1 MESQSEE
8 IDQNQSA
15 VSHVN
20 PANINQR
27 EEIPTQRESV
37 VFHTE
42 ATLTGRNIHSASHS
56 TLFYNR
62 RDVLKSGRS
71 YFVCSENECNA
82 RLYAQYTSKEASYTE
97 ELPRLSSYVLLFN
110 V

>member
-1 MESQSEE
+1 MQSQSEE
-8 IDQNQSA
+8 IGQNQSA
-15 VSHVN
+15 INHVN
-20 PANINQR
+20 QS
-27 EEIPTQRESV
+27 EEIPTQHERV

-42 ATLTGRNIHSASHS
+42 ATKTGRNIHYASHG

-62 RDVLKSGRS
+62 QDVLKSGRS

-97 ELPRLSSYVLLFN
+97 ELPRLSRYVLLFN
-110 V
+110 I

>member
-20 PANINQR
+20 PVNISQS
-27 EEIPTQRESV
+27 EEIPTQHESV

-97 ELPRLSSYVLLFN
+97 ELPKLSSYVLLYN